1 MSSMAVTDRALKAP
15 LGAVGSGSRGGRE
28 RSGRNAIERKAVLR
42 VRQEIA
48 AMPASL
54 VVQLAIWPDHVA
66 AWARTEGTSE
76 SVVYNMLAKRK
87 PYARV
92 RERLARR
99 LGVPMSMLAHL
110 IEARRPLPASQRL
123 PEANTFGGALPPEA
137 PLPPIDWSTP
147 PYPPH
152 RDGTNPIE
160 RSAVRRVELEVASM
174 PASAVVGLALWP
186 LTVAEWSREQGFKE
200 SLVSATLAGSPS
212 DRVRAALAKRL
223 AVAPRELDHLIDSER
238 REPRATLPPEPP
250 PDLPPEPPAEAVAP
264 PAPAPPP
271 EPAPTVWSQLTLEL

>member
-42 VRQEIA
+42 VQQEIA

-54 VVQLAIWPDHVA
+54 VVQLAIWPDHMA
-66 AWARTEGTSE
+66 AWARAEGTSE
-76 SVVYNMLAKRK
+76 SVVYNMLARRK

-99 LGVPMSMLAHL
+99 LGVSMGVLAHL
-110 IEARRPLPASQRL
+110 IEARRPLPASKRL
-123 PEANTFGGALPPEA
+123 PEPEGGVAPAAEPP
-137 PLPPIDWSTP
+137 PPIDWSDP
-147 PYPPH
+147 PYPLH

-186 LTVAEWSREQGFKE
+186 LTLAEWSREQGFKE